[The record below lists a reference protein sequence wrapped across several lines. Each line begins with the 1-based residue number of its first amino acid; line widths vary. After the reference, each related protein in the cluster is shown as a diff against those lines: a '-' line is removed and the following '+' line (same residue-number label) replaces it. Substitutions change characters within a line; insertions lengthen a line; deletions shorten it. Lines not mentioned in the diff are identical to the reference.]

1 MFDINACYK
10 VIFEALF
17 EQEGIDHM
25 VQKVHEYTNAFIYL
39 LLQSGELLACACS
52 EEEKKAASIRN
63 KHITIS
69 EYEAWQP
76 NIRKTEHAVYSEKW
90 NRYYHI
96 AEFEVGGKRIGYSI
110 LAFEREEEK
119 VNMEKVNAIFCQALG
134 MYFKDVKLESYE
146 NVSMR
151 RQICGWT
158 IFSEEIYD
166 KNNLDLLKKEIPGK
180 YFLVYISCRD
190 QEKSKQ
196 RMSRQIHGIW
206 NNSLFDFNGNN
217 LCTLFF
223 GADESNREMLMSEL
237 RKLGYSICVSELFTD
252 LEACPQKRDFLERMD
267 SFDGYWKNEGIMEE
281 KDWYVETVF
290 SYAASM
296 FSEAG
301 LNDYFIEQLCK
312 SDSEKNLELFDT
324 LKMYLLCENNISAT
338 ASKLHVHRN
347 TLVYRLK
354 QIQNCIGRNIND
366 NNASKELLSFMV
378 MFDIVR
384 QNGD

>member
-69 EYEAWQP
+69 EYEAWKP

-252 LEACPQKRDFLERMD
+252 LE
-267 SFDGYWKNEGIMEE
+267 
-281 KDWYVETVF
+281 TVF